1 MVNFVTVFAAEDV
14 PTYDPDKV
22 TPGVIGFIAI
32 ALVAAAVIF
41 LLLDMNRRIRRI
53 QFREQVREELAQEV
67 AERDTQSADGADP
80 APEGPAPEEAA
91 SAEPADAAE
100 TRASDAAEPD
110 QNPQDNAG
118 R

>member
-80 APEGPAPEEAA
+80 APEEAA

-100 TRASDAAEPD
+100 TRASDEPDPD

>member
-1 MVNFVTVFAAEDV
+1 MVNFVTVFAAENV

-80 APEGPAPEEAA
+80 APEEAA

>member
-1 MVNFVTVFAAEDV
+1 MNFVTVFAAEEV
-14 PTYDPDKV
+14 PVYDPDKV
-22 TPGVIGFIAI
+22 TPGVLGFAAI
-32 ALVAAAVIF
+32 ALVAVAVIF
-41 LLLDMNRRIRRI
+41 LLLDMNRRVRRI

-67 AERDTQSADGADP
+67 ADRDTQSADGAD
-80 APEGPAPEEAA
+80 PAPEEAA

-100 TRASDAAEPD
+100 TRASDAADPD

>member
-80 APEGPAPEEAA
+80 APEEVA